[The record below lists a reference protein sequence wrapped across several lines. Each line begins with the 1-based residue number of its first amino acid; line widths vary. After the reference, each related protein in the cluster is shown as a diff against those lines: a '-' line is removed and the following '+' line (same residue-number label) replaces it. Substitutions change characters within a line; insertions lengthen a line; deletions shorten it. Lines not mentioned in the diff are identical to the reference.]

1 VVLARGRFNR
11 AYASDHGYAMAALLV
26 TLAVMGV
33 MLTVLLPAWSTQ
45 AKREKEAELVFRGEQ
60 YARAIGLFGRR
71 FPNALPP
78 SVDIL
83 VEQKFLRKKYKDPV
97 TGEDF
102 VYVGPGSALPGS
114 VGQPVPPRGAGPG
127 TAPAPGGRAG
137 AAPAPGGRT
146 GATPGSGPGRG
157 TVATGV
163 AGVASKSTDTSLRLY
178 NGRNKYNEWVFM
190 PVQGS
195 RAAGVGARG
204 AGQPGIGPRGGL
216 PAGAIGPGGR
226 GAGGRGASL
235 PPGGRGRSGP

>member
-1 VVLARGRFNR
+1 MAARGRFDR

-26 TLAVMGV
+26 TLAVMSV

-45 AKREKEAELVFRGEQ
+45 AKRQKEAELVFRGEQ
-60 YARAIGLFGRR
+60 YARAIGAFGRK

-78 SVDIL
+78 NVDVL
-83 VEQKFLRKKYKDPV
+83 VEQKFLRKKYKDPM

-127 TAPAPGGRAG
+127 TTPPPGARG
-137 AAPAPGGRT
+137 AAPAPAGRS
-146 GATPGSGPGRG
+146 GAAQSSGPGRG
-157 TVATGV
+157 NVTTGV

-204 AGQPGIGPRGGL
+204 ANQPGIGPRGGL
-216 PAGAIGPGGR
+216 PPGAVGPGGR
-226 GAGGRGASL
+226 GAGGRGPSP
-235 PPGGRGRSGP
+235 PPGGRGRSGL